1 VTGYNYLEARAITEH
16 KQHPN
21 QCFLISEEL
30 PYYSGEEGNIRAYST
45 QNPWNLVK
53 DNDFFAGG
61 FIWSGVDYLGEAG
74 WPGKGWPN
82 GLFDICMDEKPRAA
96 YHRAMWNDKPMVSI
110 AVLDNSLNIEHGRDL
125 WQWPKMAAHWN
136 FPWSYEGLI
145 LQVSTITNCEEVEL
159 RVNDKTMGRN
169 KTAEFQN
176 NNIIWNIPYTP
187 GTIEAVGYNNGA
199 EVARQKLVTS
209 GNTAACTLSVDRKE
223 LTANGTDVANVAI
236 TLVDKDGNKVST
248 DDKIVT
254 VSVEG
259 NARLLALDN
268 GDLRREKHFGGDMLP
283 TYFGRALV
291 VLQAGRKAGKARLKI
306 GIEGVEEPYYVD
318 FEIKSQIVSKK

>member
-1 VTGYNYLEARAITEH
+1 
-16 KQHPN
+16 
-21 QCFLISEEL
+21 
-30 PYYSGEEGNIRAYST
+30 
-45 QNPWNLVK
+45 
-53 DNDFFAGG
+53 
-61 FIWSGVDYLGEAG
+61 
-74 WPGKGWPN
+74 
-82 GLFDICMDEKPRAA
+82 
-96 YHRAMWNDKPMVSI
+96 
-110 AVLDNSLNIEHGRDL
+110 
-125 WQWPKMAAHWN
+125 
-136 FPWSYEGLI
+136 
-145 LQVSTITNCEEVEL
+145 
-159 RVNDKTMGRN
+159 MGRN

-187 GTIEAVGYNNGA
+187 GTIEAVGYNNGE

-209 GNTAACTLSVDRKE
+209 GNTSACTLSVDRKE

-318 FEIKSQIVSKK
+318 FEIKSQIASKK